1 MGIYIYYTYIYIYI
15 YMECR
20 WQLEYS
26 GNIYLENHNGHI
38 TSGWFMGR

>member
-1 MGIYIYYTYIYIYI
+1 
-15 YMECR
+15 MECR

-38 TSGWFMGR
+38 TSGWFMGWWVTLC